1 MAHFGLGI
9 ALFPDGGLMQLPI
22 DITFREVESTPAIE
36 EYVRTEAAKLER
48 YFSPIIACSVIVE
61 RPHRAPSGAVCHVR
75 LEVTVP
81 QGQLVVSHDPSLH
94 GDLRDLAITRSHIE
108 PDHVK
113 LHTHPRTAIREA
125 FRQMRRQLQEHARQ
139 LRGDVKAPAVARPRG
154 EVVRL
159 FPVEGYGF
167 LEASDGR
174 EIYFHRNS
182 VLNNHFGQLRLGS
195 SVDFVEEA
203 GDKGPQASSVRVL
216 NPRRKFREAAAV
228 ALPPQ
233 PAS

>member
-1 MAHFGLGI
+1 
-9 ALFPDGGLMQLPI
+9 MQLPI
-22 DITFREVESTPAIE
+22 DITFRDFESTPAIE
-36 EYVRTEAAKLER
+36 DLVRTEAAKLER
-48 YFSPIIACSVIVE
+48 YFSPIIGCNIIVE

-75 LEVTVP
+75 LEVNTP

-94 GDLRDLAITRSHIE
+94 GELRDLAIPRARIE
-108 PDHVK
+108 PDQVK
-113 LHTHPRTAIREA
+113 LHTHPRTAIRDA

-139 LRGDVKAPAVARPRG
+139 LRGDVKTPADPRSRG

-167 LEASDGR
+167 LEGGDGR

-182 VLNNHFGQLRLGS
+182 VLNNHFGQLRLGTA
-195 SVDFVEEA
+195 VDFVEEA

-216 NPRRKFREAAAV
+216 SPRRQARVAAAV

-233 PAS
+233 PAR